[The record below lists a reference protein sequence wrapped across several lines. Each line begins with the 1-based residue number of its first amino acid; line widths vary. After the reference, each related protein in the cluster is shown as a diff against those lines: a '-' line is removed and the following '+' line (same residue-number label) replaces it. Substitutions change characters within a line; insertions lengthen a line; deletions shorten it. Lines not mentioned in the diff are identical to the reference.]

1 MFKEVWIY
9 FTPNRIE
16 LKTFNRN
23 TVKGEADSR
32 KHHHPYVMDQY
43 QYYWMPRRNFSVAF
57 ENKINWS
64 IFIFCFKGKKT
75 ETDIWLMAWALLCF
89 ILGFNY
95 KLSFY
100 FIIFFCKINKT
111 LRDREVG
118 VLKFHGDSFTSA
130 LSGGTTFCALRKT
143 FLGSFMIILFGI
155 SFIGPLRPLS
165 LAGRDFMHCGFF
177 ALVGPPLSALMKY
190 F

>member
-1 MFKEVWIY
+1 MLW
-9 FTPNRIE
+9 TSTNTIE
-16 LKTFNRN
+16 CHEEIFLLLSKI
-23 TVKGEADSR
+23 KLI
-32 KHHHPYVMDQY
+32 DQY
-43 QYYWMPRRNFSVAF
+43 LFFVSK
-57 ENKINWS
+57 E
-64 IFIFCFKGKKT
+64 KKT

-130 LSGGTTFCALRKT
+130 LSGGTTNFAPSAKT
-143 FLGSFMIILFGI
+143 FLGSFMNILFGI